1 MATVTLT
8 EGGLT
13 VTVEEARTLVAVAFI
28 FAQVFDDF
36 DVVPPKRTRRRSPQ
50 VIVPDSD
57 TEEEDELPEPG
68 AAPRNPHV
76 MQRDED
82 DEDEVVPGNYTTA
95 FQINLNVLVD
105 CLNIFGTAGPVTAPS
120 AATHKKWTKP
130 VQGGG
135 GAEDNQNS
143 DDGEGPPRRGGVNG
157 GGGPG
162 QRDLQPVRLGGQ
174 MGDKKTSVRLT
185 YSGDGYPL
193 VAVV

>member
-36 DVVPPKRTRRRSPQ
+36 DVVPPKRTRQRSPQ

-68 AAPRNPHV
+68 PAPRTPRA
-76 MQRDED
+76 MQQDEEG
-82 DEDEVVPGNYTTA
+82 EDEVVPENYTTA

-120 AATHKKWTKP
+120 ATTHKKWTKP

-143 DDGEGPPRRGGVNG
+143 DGGEGPPRRGSVNG
-157 GGGPG
+157 GGRSG